1 MLIVGELQ
9 GGFYDIFRPDLI
21 NRTTVL
27 GAVFGR
33 PRMLKYGRVLRT
45 KTRRL
50 PLFSFVRKEVVLMSD
65 YEILI
70 VVLTIIAIVVTL
82 IIEYIKK

>member
-1 MLIVGELQ
+1 MRIARQVLLH
-9 GGFYDIFRPDLI
+9 FSSDLI

-70 VVLTIIAIVVTL
+70 VVFTVMLLIVILLV
-82 IIEYIKK
+82 EYIKK

>member
-1 MLIVGELQ
+1 MNIDVLIWNCYNFFGCYPHDI
-9 GGFYDIFRPDLI
+9 GGYLLHSCDE
-21 NRTTVL
+21 
-27 GAVFGR
+27 
-33 PRMLKYGRVLRT
+33 
-45 KTRRL
+45 
-50 PLFSFVRKEVVLMSD
+50 EVVLMSD